1 VTPPAQTL
9 AAGASDILGRSL
21 SEAERD
27 HFDKYLKLLLKWQR
41 SQRLLGSTAP
51 DWIVHNVFLDSLL
64 FTRLLPS
71 AAHSIVDIGSGA
83 GVPGIPLK
91 IVLAPVAVTLVEAR
105 QKRASFLSA
114 VVRELPLRGC
124 DVLNARVEAVARESA
139 GRFDVAVARCA
150 GEPEALLE
158 SAAGLVRRGGLVI
171 ASGPPRSRPLPLGDW
186 REVRWAGGRRLFW
199 THQIT

>member
-1 VTPPAQTL
+1 VTPPAETL

-71 AAHSIVDIGSGA
+71 PAHSIVDIGSGA
-83 GVPGIPLK
+83 GIPGIPLK

-139 GRFDVAVARCA
+139 RRFDVAVARCA
-150 GEPEALLE
+150 GEPEALLG

-199 THQIT
+199 SHQIT